1 MSGVGP
7 TITALEGSLRE
18 VVRTRRSSPSIAIEL
33 TAAAGAALVT
43 VLFAAN
49 AALAGEVSSQAA
61 GLFLLLVLFVG
72 ALAAGLAVLE
82 PWAGLLAWLIVMPVL
97 NASRLGLTLG
107 GLFVTNS
114 TILVACLV
122 LGTVLASRS
131 GRVRLQ
137 KVPGPV
143 LALAT
148 AVSLVAILSGALA
161 ADRGL
166 GISIALH
173 GVVEP
178 AILAV
183 IACLLIDRRRR
194 VVALAV
200 AMVLSV
206 AIATL
211 YNMERL
217 LRLSFDLAVA
227 QSDRTGFARFTYYNV
242 GIYGDMLVMTLPL
255 AIGLLLYTRTRTTS
269 RPVRLAVLGLIVLLA
284 IGLYLTFTKGPWLAG
299 LLVITGLLV
308 VTATSWRA
316 RAATV
321 LVAALLAMLIV
332 PYPLYAIRAI
342 DSALADQMLSVVQ
355 GLQGGSRADSWDP
368 ETAEGEVSITERAL
382 ATRAAVAMAI
392 DHPLIGVGPGN
403 FADAYA
409 NQYKPPEATR
419 SLHSAHDM
427 FADVAAEF
435 GLPLAALLVVAFFG
449 AGLVAIGLGRRGPP
463 GTRVLGLALG
473 ASIAGFLI
481 VGFTFGVDLYRPY
494 RIMNSDVLFAALLL
508 SGIVALARAR
518 RLESDS
524 KASATP

>member
-1 MSGVGP
+1 MGRTVTELG
-7 TITALEGSLRE
+7 GSLRD
-18 VVRTRRSSPSIAIEL
+18 VVRARRVSPSIAIEL
-33 TAAAGAALVT
+33 AAAGGAALVAM
-43 VLFAAN
+43 LFTAN
-49 AALAGEVSSQAA
+49 AAVAGEVSSQAA
-61 GLFLLLVLFVG
+61 GLFLILVVVLG

-97 NASRLGLTLG
+97 NASRLGRTLG
-107 GLFVTNS
+107 GVFVTDS

-122 LGTVLASRS
+122 LGIVLAWRS
-131 GRVRLQ
+131 GRLRPQ
-137 KVPGPV
+137 RIPGPV
-143 LALAT
+143 TALAT
-148 AVSLVAILSGALA
+148 AASVVAIMSGALA
-161 ADRGL
+161 ADPGL
-166 GISIALH
+166 GLTIALH

-178 AILAV
+178 AIVAL
-183 IACLLIDRRRR
+183 IACLLIDRRSR
-194 VVALAV
+194 VVGLAV
-200 AMVLSV
+200 AMALSV

-211 YNMERL
+211 YNLERL
-217 LRLSFDLAVA
+217 LKLTFDLAVA
-227 QSDRTGFARFTYYNV
+227 QGDRTGFARFTYYNV

-255 AIGLLLYTRTRTTS
+255 AIGLLLYARTRTTS
-269 RPVRLAVLGLIVLLA
+269 RPVRLAVMGLIVLLA

-308 VTATSWRA
+308 VTEASWRA
-316 RAATV
+316 RAVTV

-342 DSALADQMLSVVQ
+342 DSALADRMLTVVQ
-355 GLQGGSRADSWDP
+355 GLQGGNRADSWDP

-392 DHPLIGVGPGN
+392 DHPLIGVGPGD

-409 NQYKPPEATR
+409 TQYKPPEATR

-435 GLPLAALLVVAFFG
+435 GIPLAALLVVAFFG
-449 AGLVAIGLGRRGPP
+449 AGLVAIALGRRGPP
-463 GTRVLGLALG
+463 ETRVLGLALG
-473 ASIAGFLI
+473 ASVAGFLI

-508 SGIVALARAR
+508 AGIVALMRTR
-518 RLESDS
+518 RLEPDDS
-524 KASATP
+524 TSATP